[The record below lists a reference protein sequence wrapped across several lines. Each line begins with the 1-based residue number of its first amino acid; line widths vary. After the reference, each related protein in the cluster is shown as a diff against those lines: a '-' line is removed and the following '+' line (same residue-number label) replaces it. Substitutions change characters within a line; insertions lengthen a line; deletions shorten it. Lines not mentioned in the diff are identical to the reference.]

1 MDPPPPIPPVL
12 TKHNQN
18 PVKINPQKSTIF
30 IGNSDLCV
38 QTPAIVILW
47 TSSTF

>member
-18 PVKINPQKSTIF
+18 PVKIKPQKSTKF
-30 IGNSDLCV
+30 IGKSDLCA
-38 QTPAIVILW
+38 QTPAVVTL
-47 TSSTF
+47 